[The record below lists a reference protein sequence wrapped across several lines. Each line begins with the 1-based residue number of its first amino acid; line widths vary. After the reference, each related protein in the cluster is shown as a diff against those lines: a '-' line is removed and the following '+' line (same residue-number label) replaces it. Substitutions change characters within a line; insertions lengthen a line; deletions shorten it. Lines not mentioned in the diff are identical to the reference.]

1 MPVRRGCARLHSLG
15 VSAAAN
21 LLLSGCQR
29 IDSVTDPF
37 NKTGPGTGKPILS
50 PSRDEVDLSLTERE
64 RRVKA
69 WLGHLPDT
77 VVEEV
82 VTAALANLETK
93 LLVDKDKKLILT
105 LINIEKIKVNDFF
118 FGIHSLLNVLR
129 GFYIVNLNI
138 SKR

>member
-15 VSAAAN
+15 VSATAN
-21 LLLSGCQR
+21 LLLAGCQR

-37 NKTGPGTGKPILS
+37 KKTGPGKPILS

-64 RRVKA
+64 RLLRA
-69 WLGHLPDT
+69 WLCNLPDT

-82 VTAALANLETK
+82 VSAALANLETK

-105 LINIEKIKVNDFF
+105 LINIETIKVNDFF